1 MFKYTLIVAIILT
14 TLSACHKEAIPGTT
28 SSPNTVP
35 WADSSSKHAKNT
47 AYRNLIE
54 KYKKQGF
61 PGISVLV
68 NDKYGTWV
76 GSTGFADLEA
86 KIPFGVGQV
95 SKIASITKFYVGTMI
110 FKLIEDSA
118 NTKLGYAFLNDPITK
133 WLPSRITDNLPNGKM
148 ITLGDCMKHETG
160 IPNIEDNDEF
170 YLAVLNQP
178 TKTWTSEEILEFE
191 YGAEPLFKPRD
202 TAIYSSTNTTIVA
215 MIAEAAT
222 GKKHGDLM
230 KQYIFNPLAM
240 KNTFYQPHD
249 KLPLTTAQGYYDLYN
264 NSTLAN
270 VSNILPGPGNGYGG
284 IFSDVFDM
292 FTFINAMYV
301 KRNLLT
307 EKSIG
312 IMNTWGKP
320 DAPNRYGYG
329 SMLKWIERGADAGI
343 GHSGRDLGYT
353 ADLFWFPSR
362 NVSFT
367 FVLNYGTNGDSKLR
381 PVFRQFEQELIDLS
395 FQ

>member
-1 MFKYTLIVAIILT
+1 
-14 TLSACHKEAIPGTT
+14 
-28 SSPNTVP
+28 
-35 WADSSSKHAKNT
+35 
-47 AYRNLIE
+47 
-54 KYKKQGF
+54 
-61 PGISVLV
+61 
-68 NDKYGTWV
+68 
-76 GSTGFADLEA
+76 
-86 KIPFGVGQV
+86 
-95 SKIASITKFYVGTMI
+95 
-110 FKLIEDSA
+110 
-118 NTKLGYAFLNDPITK
+118 
-133 WLPSRITDNLPNGKM
+133 
-148 ITLGDCMKHETG
+148 
-160 IPNIEDNDEF
+160 
-170 YLAVLNQP
+170 
-178 TKTWTSEEILEFE
+178 
-191 YGAEPLFKPRD
+191 
-202 TAIYSSTNTTIVA
+202 

-230 KQYIFNPLAM
+230 KQYIFGPLKM
-240 KNTFYQPHD
+240 VNTFYQPHD
-249 KLPLTTAQGYYDLYN
+249 ALPSTTAQGYYDLYN
-264 NSTLAN
+264 NGTLAN

-292 FTFINAMYV
+292 WTFINAMYI

-307 EKSIG
+307 QKSLD

-329 SMLKWIERGADAGI
+329 SMLKWIERGPDAGI

-381 PVFRQFEQELIDLS
+381 PVFREFEQALIDLS